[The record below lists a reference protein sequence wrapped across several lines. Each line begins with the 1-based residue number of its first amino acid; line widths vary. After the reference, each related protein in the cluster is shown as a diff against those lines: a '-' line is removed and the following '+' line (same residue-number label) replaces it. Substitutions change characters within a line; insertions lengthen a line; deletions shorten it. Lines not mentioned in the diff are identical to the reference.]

1 MSTLLIQGG
10 RVIDP
15 QSQFDAVADVYIA
28 DTRIVSIGAKPDGFA
43 PERTLNASGLV
54 VAPGIVDLCARLREP
69 GFEYKATLESEM
81 GAAAAGGVTTL
92 LCPPDTAPVL
102 DEPGLVNMLRQ
113 RAKASHGA
121 RVHPMGALTEGLKG
135 LAITEMGVLTDAG
148 CVAFS
153 QADRQIEDT
162 QVMLR
167 AMQYAA
173 TFGHIVVL
181 RCEDHYL
188 AREGVAHEGEIAA
201 RLGLPAIPVLAET
214 VALERAL
221 SVARATGVR
230 LHITR
235 LSTAGS
241 VALIRA
247 AKATSA
253 ASGLN
258 VTCDVAVHHL
268 HLTDMDIGFFD
279 SRARVVPPFR
289 SAADKA
295 ALRQGLRDGTIDA
308 IVSDHAPVDEDEK
321 LIPFGEAE
329 PGVTA
334 LELILPLTLKWATE
348 EKLSLNQAWARVSSG
363 PAQTMGMA
371 VGQLSVGAKADV
383 VIFDPTVWWKL
394 EAAALRSQGHNT
406 PFMGLELQGRALHTI
421 VDGALTYSRSA

>member
-1 MSTLLIQGG
+1 MSSLLIQGG

-15 QSQFDAVADVYIA
+15 HSQFDAVADVYIA
-28 DTRIVSIGAKPDGFA
+28 DTRIIAIGAKPDGFT
-43 PERTLNASGLV
+43 PERTLNASGQV

-69 GFEYKATLESEM
+69 GFEYKATLESELA
-81 GAAAAGGVTTL
+81 AAAAGGVTTL

-135 LAITEMGVLTDAG
+135 QAITEMGVLTDAG
-148 CVAFS
+148 CIAFS

-188 AREGVAHEGEIAA
+188 ARDGVAHEGVIAA
-201 RLGLPAIPVLAET
+201 RLGLAPIPALAET

-241 VALIRA
+241 VALIRN
-247 AKATSA
+247 AK
-253 ASGLN
+253 ASGLQ

-334 LELILPLTLKWATE
+334 LELILPLTLKWAAE
-348 EKLSLNQAWARVSSG
+348 EKLALNQAWSRVSSS
-363 PAQTMGMA
+363 PAQAMGMA
-371 VGQLSVGAKADV
+371 VGQIAVGAKADLIV
-383 VIFDPTVWWKL
+383 FDPTTWWTL
-394 EAAALRSQGHNT
+394 EPAALRSQGHNT

-421 VDGALTYSRSA
+421 VDGALTFSRSV